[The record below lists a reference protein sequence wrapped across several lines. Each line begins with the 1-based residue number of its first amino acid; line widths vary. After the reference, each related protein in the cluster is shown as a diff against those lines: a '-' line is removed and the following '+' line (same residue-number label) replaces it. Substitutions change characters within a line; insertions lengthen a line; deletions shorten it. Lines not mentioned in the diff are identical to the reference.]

1 MGKQTIGL
9 GSAANDK
16 SGDGARV
23 AGAKIN
29 DNFTELYD
37 AITLVQSA
45 ISAIPIKVATTCNGG
60 NAQVIAYPT
69 QRANTPPAIIDYE
82 GNGIEL
88 VSSDADGFTINSL
101 TAGNFIYIH

>member
-16 SGDGARV
+16 SGDSARV
-23 AGAKIN
+23 AGGKIN

-37 AITLVQSA
+37 AVA
-45 ISAIPIKVATTCNGG
+45 ILQQFLSSSMIKVEETCNGG
-60 NAQVIAYPT
+60 NAQVISYPSE
-69 QRANTPPAIIDYE
+69 RAATRPAIIDFE

-88 VSSDADGFTINSL
+88 VSYDEDGFTINSL
-101 TAGNFIYIH
+101 AAGNFIYIH